1 MRGLH
6 DHRNVDAGLAHPR
19 QHAEAVEIGHD
30 EIEHDA
36 VEALAAGEQRRGLV
50 AALGDHRL
58 VAELAHHVVEQAA
71 LDRIVIDDE
80 NTRGHGN
87 TPNATVPFRG
97 SLRGLP

>member
-6 DHRNVDAGLAHPR
+6 DHRHGAAGLAHPR
-19 QHAEAVEIGHD
+19 QHAEPVEIGHH

-36 VEALAAGEQRRGLV
+36 VEALGAGEQRRGLI
-50 AALGDHRL
+50 AALGDRRL
-58 VAELAHHVVEQAA
+58 VAELPHHVVEQAA
-71 LDRIVIDDE
+71 LNRIVVDNE